1 MKGLEGSPAG
11 LQQLLERIPSKFSQD
26 LKLMSLHSSRTRPDT
41 AVLMAPKMAA
51 VVANFMLAIDVEGP
65 GVARGLMR
73 GCDEGDSEKEMNIC

>member
-1 MKGLEGSPAG
+1 
-11 LQQLLERIPSKFSQD
+11 
-26 LKLMSLHSSRTRPDT
+26 
-41 AVLMAPKMAA
+41 MAPKMAA